1 MGELKI
7 SNLIEKDEIEK
18 LMQLD
23 KELAALKDTYV
34 AVATELAKGLKIEV
48 NTPKDLDKLYEL
60 YNKQAASANKVSGE
74 FTVTLEKQKQVLNDI
89 ADNLQKQATS
99 GNLSAKE
106 MKALS
111 DAGAKNAVA
120 LEKLAK
126 AEEAAVKAQ
135 NAGNVTRKSTV
146 KTEEDRQRVIKEA
159 IALSNKEVHSIQEAN
174 EANTKMRQAVKLLRD
189 TDEGYTVTLA
199 RLNSTIGINSD
210 YVKRNSDRYT
220 KQKMTI
226 GAYREEVKAAII
238 ELQNGN
244 RSMKNFGIVA
254 KGFGGILKSSVVGGF
269 NEVRV
274 GIGTMIKGFVGAQA
288 VIGGIQRLFG
298 LIRSGIGSIVD
309 FEAANS
315 KLAAILGTTANNI
328 KELTADAQRL
338 GATTKYTA
346 SQATALQIELA
357 KLGFSTEEIRNSTEY
372 VLRFAQAT
380 GSELPEAAALA
391 GAALRMFN
399 ADTTETER
407 YVSAMA
413 VATTKSALSFSYLQT
428 AMPIVGPVAKAFN
441 FTIEDTLALLGKLAD
456 SGFDASMAAT
466 ATRNIFLNLADST
479 GNLAKALG
487 GPVKTLPELV
497 AGLRKL
503 REQGIDLNTTLELT
517 DKRSVAAFNSF
528 LTAADK
534 IIPLREQVTGVGEE
548 LEDMAK
554 TMGDNVQGAVLNL
567 QSAWEALMLSFSEG
581 TGPAKDFINWVAL
594 RIREIAD
601 LLKTPEQKAEGEA
614 AKLQLAAQKEVHT
627 NMEILELD
635 FQKRV
640 EQLRKQ
646 YLQKYKS
653 EGMKEEIAN
662 AKAMEQAK
670 VDAAK
675 ESIVEL
681 GLIRSRQKEFN
692 ERDLKDLEKLKTVY
706 TQSLRTWEENSKYKW
721 TDNLLFNGQ
730 SKQILSKMFGFET
743 EEIKNVNKAF
753 TAFANKQMDASKS
766 EAYNKSLDQTIE
778 KMKEIAGL
786 GNNAPSKTNSDFLT
800 DKQKKE
806 LEKQAKERQ
815 KIREN
820 MQQSELD
827 LMDEGLEKELAK
839 IAFSYNKKLAAVKG
853 NSEEEQKTRENLA
866 KKMQQDIGNY
876 EVDYYLKKETENI
889 QHKLSIVKKGSDEE
903 YDLKLQLL
911 NLQEEAEKEAAIR
924 GNEDIVSIDEKF
936 AKKRLELDEKYALEK
951 NKNLEEEYAARTIL
965 VNTAMA
971 GELDALAEKYKD
983 GLINAEKYEKE
994 KAAISRKYMLQ
1005 QLKDAL
1011 ELAKVMADMPGL
1023 SDEDRLKMKRKVAET
1038 EIALSNAVR
1047 DAEVSDAEDAGKE
1060 RKKWLGEL
1068 GNSLD
1073 SMNDLARDALG
1084 ETAGIFEGLSKMF
1097 KDLGDDGKLGFETLA
1112 NACIDMIGGINSIV
1126 QNSFSKRIESIEA
1139 EQDANDEA
1147 YEKDVERIESL
1158 ADKGAITE
1166 EEAEA
1171 RKRAAKDM
1179 TDIKNAELE
1188 KKKQALAQ
1196 KQARW
1201 DKATSIAQAGIA
1213 TALAITK
1220 ALPNFILA
1228 ALVGVMGAV
1237 QIATI
1242 AATPIPSYAEGTK
1255 GSSHPGGKALVGDAG
1270 KHEVVM
1276 YNGLAWI
1283 TPDTPLLVDLPRGAK
1298 VFPDVDDTG
1307 LPDWNQPAW
1316 EPSFDNHHFVGTDND
1331 GRKTTVINDFSRLER
1346 KMEENNRLLAQSI
1359 KQRRQEKNELE
1370 FELYK
1375 LSKL

>member
-89 ADNLQKQATS
+89 ADNLQKQAAS

-111 DAGAKNAVA
+111 DAGAKNAIA

-135 NAGNVTRKSTV
+135 NAGNATRRGTV

-254 KGFGGILKSSVVGGF
+254 KGFGGILKSSVVDGLKDVSSG
-269 NEVRV
+269 V
-274 GIGTMIKGFVGAQA
+274 GNMIKGFVGAQA
-288 VIGGIQRLFG
+288 VLNGIQRLVSLFK
-298 LIRSGIGSIVD
+298 SGVQSAID

-315 KLAAILGTTANNI
+315 QLAAILGTTSLAT
-328 KELTADAQRL
+328 KELTADARRL
-338 GATTKYTA
+338 GESTKFTA

-357 KLGFSTEEIRNSTEY
+357 KLGFSKKEILDSTEY

-380 GSELPEAAALA
+380 GAELPEAAALA

-399 ADTTETER
+399 ADTSETER

-441 FTIEDTLALLGKLAD
+441 FQIEDTLALLGKLAD
-456 SGFDASMAAT
+456 AGFDASMSAT
-466 ATRNIFLNLADST
+466 ATRNILLNLADGS
-479 GNLAKALG
+479 GKLAQALG
-487 GPVKTLPELV
+487 RPVKTLPELV
-497 AGLRKL
+497 DGLKKL
-503 REQGIDLNTTLELT
+503 KEQGVDLNTTLELT
-517 DKRSVAAFNSF
+517 DKRSVAAFNAF
-528 LTAADK
+528 LTASDK
-534 IIPLREQVTGVGEE
+534 ILPLREQITGVDGE
-548 LEDMAK
+548 LADMAN
-554 TMGDNVQGAVLNL
+554 TMGDNVRGALYNL
-567 QSAWEALMLSFSEG
+567 SSAWEGFMITLNGSNGVLRG
-581 TGPAKDFINWVAL
+581 FIEDMASLVRWM
-594 RIREIAD
+594 REVVS
-601 LLKTPEQKAEGEA
+601 TAEELGNSRLETARRVGAEA
-614 AKLQLAAQKEVHT
+614 AKSDKEWVESKIESIDTVSLHYRKEGVDGFVAYEKAREEQVKVLERALSQEEARLQLYTNRNKKNLADYNAALKSF
-627 NMEILELD
+627 NPLKA
-635 FQKRV
+635 FQI
-640 EQLRKQ
+640 
-646 YLQKYKS
+646 
-653 EGMKEEIAN
+653 G
-662 AKAMEQAK
+662 
-670 VDAAK
+670 
-675 ESIVEL
+675 
-681 GLIRSRQKEFN
+681 
-692 ERDLKDLEKLKTVY
+692 DLKDAANESFNLLEAQTSYIEGLKTKIEQIKKLPNNY
-706 TQSLRTWEENSKYKW
+706 HEESSATFVAPK
-721 TDNLLFNGQ
+721 TD
-730 SKQILSKMFGFET
+730 
-743 EEIKNVNKAF
+743 
-753 TAFANKQMDASKS
+753 
-766 EAYNKSLDQTIE
+766 
-778 KMKEIAGL
+778 
-786 GNNAPSKTNSDFLT
+786 
-800 DKQKKE
+800 KE
-806 LEKQAKERQ
+806 LEKEKRALEKAEKERQ
-815 KIREN
+815 KIREA
-820 MQQSELD
+820 MQQSDLD

-839 IAFSYNKKLAAVKG
+839 IAFSYNKKIAAVKG
-853 NSEEEQKTRENLA
+853 YSEEEQKTRVNLA
-866 KKMQQDIGNY
+866 KKMQQDIGDY

-889 QHKLSIVKKGSDEE
+889 QHKLSIAKKGSDEE
-903 YDLKLQLL
+903 YDLKLKLL

-924 GNEDIVSIDEKF
+924 RNEDIVTIDEKF
-936 AKKRLELDEKYALEK
+936 AKKRLELDEKYASEK

-1068 GNSLD
+1068 GSSLD

-1255 GSSHPGGKALVGDAG
+1255 GGSHPGGKALVGDAG